1 MPVRNVAV
9 LICFLSGAS
18 DASYVCG
25 MQSIESCAAR
35 KASRSMSPT
44 LRVVHYTREEGDIA
58 PIDEAA
64 VKELLFQRSQ
74 LRQDRAFDEADAI
87 QQQLGEMGVTVF
99 DREMKWFVGTGGR
112 GEADERGRRA
122 RLGGGGRAGA
132 SVQDGY
138 QRRTPGY
145 TREAGDDYPVDVATV
160 ERLIE
165 QRTAMRLSRDF
176 DGADLAR
183 NQLKDE
189 YGVYLQDREL
199 KWYVGSG
206 GRARRPENAAP
217 TFERVDRRSDGR
229 GYGRSDRRAPA
240 ARAPAKR
247 PKFAWE
253 SPSARGRVGRE
264 AESGRQAM
272 YDPEY
277 TTAERRRAGKR
288 ERQAASAAGKAQPY
302 TRDPSDGS
310 RMGADEVAAA
320 AAMVADRLRAKL
332 AREFERADALL
343 AALHARGVSVSDDR
357 RMWRADGAPF
367 SVYSY
372 HEEGAPG
379 DVTPRWIEEAILRRG
394 EARLARNYEAADAI
408 LASLEAEGIGL
419 DDARRTWRYLP
430 PPPGGYVAPPRVDLV
445 EQVLAGEVE
454 TA

>member
-1 MPVRNVAV
+1 M
-9 LICFLSGAS
+9 
-18 DASYVCG
+18 
-25 MQSIESCAAR
+25 
-35 KASRSMSPT
+35 
-44 LRVVHYTREEGDIA
+44 
-58 PIDEAA
+58 
-64 VKELLFQRSQ
+64 KELLFQRSQ

-206 GRARRPENAAP
+206 GRASRTKNAAN

-394 EARLARNYEAADAI
+394 EARLARNYEAADAMDAI

-445 EQVLAGEVE
+445 EQVLAGKQ
-454 TA
+454 AA